1 MKDKLLGFIRS
12 GPPMTRGSRAQP
24 LACSSRGQAVVFG
37 REGRVLSYKESFLLG
52 AEPCKV
58 GLRKNPQ
65 RYDSKEYQGDC
76 RLAH

>member
-1 MKDKLLGFIRS
+1 MKDKLLRFIRS
-12 GPPMTRGSRAQP
+12 GPQRLGAAESSPSHAL
-24 LACSSRGQAVVFG
+24 LAGKLMFW

-58 GLRKNPQ
+58 ERRKKTQ
-65 RYDSKEYQGDC
+65 RYDSTEYQGDC